1 MKQARAKARVQLLLA
16 TRDAM
21 LKLAPVL
28 VDMRKMLSK
37 PLWTLE
43 TARAISCSIETAG
56 LREAGFEVMVMPRVS
71 EAEAWEEVERLS
83 GGGA

>member
-28 VDMRKMLSK
+28 VDMRELLSK
-37 PLWTLE
+37 PLWTVE
-43 TARAISCSIETAG
+43 TAHAISCSIETAG
-56 LREAGFEVMVMPRVS
+56 LREVGFEVTVMPWVS
-71 EAEAWEEVERLS
+71 DEQAWEEAERMS